1 MVKRH
6 PYLSPFDT
14 TPEVS
19 ISMVCNLAKGLGWQD
34 IAVYLKSKVYSEKYP
49 K

>member
-1 MVKRH
+1 MAKRH

-19 ISMVCNLAKGLGWQD
+19 ISMVCNLTKGSGWQD
-34 IAVYLKSKVYSEKYP
+34 IAVRLKSKVYSEKYP